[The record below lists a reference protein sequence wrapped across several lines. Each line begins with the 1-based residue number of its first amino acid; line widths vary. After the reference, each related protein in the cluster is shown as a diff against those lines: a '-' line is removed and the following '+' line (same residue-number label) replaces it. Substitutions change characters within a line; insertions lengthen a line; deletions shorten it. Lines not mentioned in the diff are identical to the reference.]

1 MTIDITVPALGES
14 ITEATVM
21 RWHKTPGDAVAL
33 DETLVELETDKI
45 AVEVKA
51 EAAGALAEIVAGEGT
66 DVEVGA
72 LLGRLEPGEE
82 AEADADDSA
91 PAASEPPLASEPAP
105 APDSTSARA
114 TVPARGTRETPLSRA
129 RVLPPSPAVRHLLEE
144 HGLDPAQ
151 IEGTGKGGRLLK
163 SDVLAAVVAR
173 AASATTTP
181 PADAEPAPE
190 AEAAPPVTP
199 VPTPATQVAAPAPA
213 AVRPETASSAPAD
226 RLEER
231 VPMSRLR
238 RRAAERLKLA
248 QDTAAMLT
256 TFNEVDMTVVLAL
269 REAHGEAFEQKHG
282 VRLGLMSFFVKAC
295 VAALVEYPTVN
306 AQIDGDDIVYKHY
319 RDIGVAVSAPQGLV
333 VPVLRDAGQMSFAD
347 VEQAIR
353 AFTVKVREGKLAL
366 DDLLGGTFTISNG
379 GVFGSLMSTPIINPP
394 QSAILGVHK
403 VQERPVAVAGAAEI
417 RPMMYLAL
425 SYDHR
430 IIDGREAVS
439 FLVRIKECI
448 EDPQRL
454 LLDL

>member
-1 MTIDITVPALGES
+1 MTVDITVPVLGES
-14 ITEATVM
+14 VTEATVM
-21 RWHKTPGDAVAL
+21 RWHKAPGEAVAL

-45 AVEVKA
+45 AVEVTA
-51 EAAGALAEIVAGEGT
+51 EAAGTLAEIVAGEGA

-72 LLGRLEPGEE
+72 LLGRLEAGEAAAVATDE
-82 AEADADDSA
+82 SAAEPAS
-91 PAASEPPLASEPAP
+91 PAARE
-105 APDSTSARA
+105 
-114 TVPARGTRETPLSRA
+114 TVPARATA
-129 RVLPPSPAVRHLLEE
+129 RVPPPSPAVRHLLEE

-173 AASATTTP
+173 AASA
-181 PADAEPAPE
+181 
-190 AEAAPPVTP
+190 
-199 VPTPATQVAAPAPA
+199 AAPAPEPPSEPVEPEAPTPA
-213 AVRPETASSAPAD
+213 APVAEPALAQPSAAPVAPVD
-226 RLEER
+226 RSEER

-248 QDTAAMLT
+248 LDTAAMLT
-256 TFNEVDMTVVLAL
+256 TFNEVDMSAVNAL
-269 REAHGEAFEQKHG
+269 RTAHGEAFEQKHG
-282 VRLGLMSFFVKAC
+282 VRLGLMSFFVKAS
-295 VAALVEYPTVN
+295 VAALVEYPAVN
-306 AQIDGDDIVYKHY
+306 AQIDGDDILYKHY
-319 RDIGVAVSAPQGLV
+319 HDIGVAVSAPQGLV
-333 VPVLRDAGQMSFAD
+333 VPVLRDALQMSFAE

-353 AFTVKVREGKLAL
+353 TFAAKARDGKLAL
-366 DDLLGGTFTISNG
+366 DDLVGGTFTISNG

-394 QSAILGVHK
+394 QSAILGMHK
-403 VQERPVAVAGAAEI
+403 VEERPVAVEGAVEI